1 MEEKWKRN
9 GERRRNGDKW
19 MNGEM
24 VKKEIW
30 SKYIL
35 FSIKSV
41 YVGFI
46 YLTTRS
52 NDQLL

>member
-1 MEEKWKRN
+1 VRNGEKWREMERN

-35 FSIKSV
+35 FSIKSE
-41 YVGFI
+41 YMLDLYI
-46 YLTTRS
+46 
-52 NDQLL
+52 